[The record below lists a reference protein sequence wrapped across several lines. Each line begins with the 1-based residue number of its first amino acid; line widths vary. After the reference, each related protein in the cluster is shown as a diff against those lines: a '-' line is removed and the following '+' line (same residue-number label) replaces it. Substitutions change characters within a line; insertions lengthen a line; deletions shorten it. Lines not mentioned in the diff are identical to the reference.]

1 MPTDLPR
8 QAIDWRAMEE
18 PAAFRRLSL
27 SLVEMALITG
37 VVLRVLRAVTFAMG
51 RANWIV
57 FGASILVAI
66 VILVGMT
73 TAHLANFSL
82 QRWLWRAPLFSLV
95 VSIGAM
101 ATSLLL
107 IAARREPEG
116 TARADFHDWP
126 SMAMPALLQSEL
138 TICLWALVL
147 AASIMLVR
155 RSGMARDVEA
165 DPLEPDLPPLE

>member
-1 MPTDLPR
+1 MPSDFPR
-8 QAIDWRAMEE
+8 QTIDWRAMEE
-18 PAAFRRLSL
+18 PAAFRRLSM

-37 VVLRVLRAVTFAMG
+37 IVLRVLRAVTFAMG
-51 RANWIV
+51 RANGLV

-66 VILVGMT
+66 LILVGMT

-95 VSIGAM
+95 VTVGAM

-126 SMAMPALLQSEL
+126 SMALRFLLYSEL
-138 TICLWALVL
+138 TVCLWALVL
-147 AASIMLVR
+147 AGVIVLIR
-155 RSGMARDVEA
+155 RSGIRVRE
-165 DPLEPDLPPLE
+165 